1 MKMLWQVPKRVF
13 QRSHGVHVPAVRE
26 YQNKVGEKLRVVA
39 QQLRHRIGTS
49 RLSGLP
55 KLLLALR
62 LREEARCQ

>member
-1 MKMLWQVPKRVF
+1 MLWQVPKRVF

-26 YQNKVGEKLRVVA
+26 LRVVA